1 MKAHKIYFVWVKN
14 MQYYDA
20 KIIRDRIL
28 ELVEATDVSDR
39 EVSLGIGMN
48 PNYINQLRRSKN
60 PGYPKMQTFLDRC
73 DYFRITPADF
83 FFPTIDNPDII
94 AKVYKELSR
103 IGTKETLDKLVKI
116 LAGMDAEKLYGIV
129 KIFDAYRET

>member
-1 MKAHKIYFVWVKN
+1 
-14 MQYYDA
+14 
-20 KIIRDRIL
+20 
-28 ELVEATDVSDR
+28 
-39 EVSLGIGMN
+39 
-48 PNYINQLRRSKN
+48 
-60 PGYPKMQTFLDRC
+60 MQTFLDIC